1 MDPDD
6 LERWN
11 SAERKVHIL
20 EEQISKVNRELAQA
34 DIPKMKMEIAN
45 LFNQITIFVK
55 KEDFSKLAE
64 ELRKLKNMVDD
75 DRYEL
80 QNHKELILNL

>member
-20 EEQISKVNRELAQA
+20 EEQINKVNRELAQA

-45 LFNQITIFVK
+45 LFNQITVFVK

-80 QNHKELILNL
+80 QNHKELI

>member
-11 SAERKVHIL
+11 SVERKVHIL
-20 EEQISKVNRELAQA
+20 EEKISKVNRELAQA
-34 DIPKMKMEIAN
+34 DISKMKMEIAN

-80 QNHKELILNL
+80 QNHKELISNL

>member
-20 EEQISKVNRELAQA
+20 EEQFSKINRELTQA
-34 DIPKMKMEIAN
+34 DIPKMKVEIAN
-45 LFNQITIFVK
+45 LFNQITIYVK
-55 KEDFSKLAE
+55 KEDFTKLAE

-75 DRYEL
+75 DRYEF
-80 QNHKELILNL
+80 

>member
-20 EEQISKVNRELAQA
+20 EEQINKVNKELAQA
-34 DIPKMKMEIAN
+34 DIPKIKMEIAN
-45 LFNQITIFVK
+45 LFNQITVFVK

-80 QNHKELILNL
+80 QNHKELI

>member
-20 EEQISKVNRELAQA
+20 EEQINKVNRELAQA

-45 LFNQITIFVK
+45 LFNQITVFVK

-80 QNHKELILNL
+80 QNHKELISNL

>member
-20 EEQISKVNRELAQA
+20 EEQINKVNKELAQA

-45 LFNQITIFVK
+45 LFNQITVFVK

-80 QNHKELILNL
+80 QNHKELI